1 MIILMISHVKNRSS
15 TKMLNFRTE
24 KTQKQETKPTELVQC
39 SNQESQESYL
49 SQIDKFEMLRHFMII
64 LEKCL
69 IVVA

>member
-1 MIILMISHVKNRSS
+1 MILMISHVKNRSS

-24 KTQKQETKPTELVQC
+24 KTHKQETKPTELAQ
-39 SNQESQESYL
+39 SNNQESQESYL
-49 SQIDKFEMLRHFMII
+49 SQIDNFEMPQHFMII